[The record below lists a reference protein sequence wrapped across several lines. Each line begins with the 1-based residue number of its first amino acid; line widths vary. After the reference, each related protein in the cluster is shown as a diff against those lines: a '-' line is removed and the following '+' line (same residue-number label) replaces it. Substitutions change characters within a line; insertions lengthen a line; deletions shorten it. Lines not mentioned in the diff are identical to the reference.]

1 MSDMKK
7 PRFSSTNAPLAQG
20 GRSPIGA
27 TGAIRV
33 DKGCW
38 SRGRKRDVVL
48 RILRGETLD
57 ALGRE
62 LTASPA
68 KLAQW
73 RDDSLAGGQCRI
85 QVRDPDQRDDFIQ
98 DLKTKIGDQMMMHRI
113 AQEEIQ
119 PAGRRPAFSI
129 AKAIAMSATMSPSAL
144 KPFGIKRVFTLWN
157 ISRASIQR
165 HKVLALRGA
174 TPKKKRGPK
183 TCLADA
189 QVLKEIKIV
198 LRNSPFVGEGYRK
211 VDVRLRAEMRVFS
224 APRRILRIM
233 RENNLRAPM
242 RCRSSPGLRVHDG
255 TIVTERPDEM
265 WAIDCTLCITDQGNA
280 TVFVVEAA

>member
-62 LTASPA
+62 LTVSPA

-73 RDDSLAGGQCRI
+73 RDYFLAGGQRGI

-98 DLKTKIGDQMMMHRI
+98 DLKTKIGDQTMTIELLEKKISQLEDGLRFP
-113 AQEEIQ
+113 Q
-119 PAGRRPAFSI
+119 RRP
-129 AKAIAMSATMSPSAL
+129 
-144 KPFGIKRVFTLWN
+144 
-157 ISRASIQR
+157 SR
-165 HKVLALRGA
+165 
-174 TPKKKRGPK
+174 
-183 TCLADA
+183 
-189 QVLKEIKIV
+189 
-198 LRNSPFVGEGYRK
+198 
-211 VDVRLRAEMRVFS
+211 
-224 APRRILRIM
+224 
-233 RENNLRAPM
+233 
-242 RCRSSPGLRVHDG
+242 
-255 TIVTERPDEM
+255 
-265 WAIDCTLCITDQGNA
+265 
-280 TVFVVEAA
+280 